1 MKSTYENFIGVYE
14 NAFSAEYC
22 DSLIAHY
29 EWAAKNNRTFGRPE
43 QERIKKDDSTVMNPI
58 TSHEIAFMNPNIT
71 TYVNEFNNGFWDNC
85 YAEYLKEY
93 SVLADY
99 EKHTVCT
106 YKIQKTL
113 PTGGYHV
120 WHCEEGSKEHAGRIG
135 AYLLY
140 LNDVAEGGETE
151 FLYFSKRVK
160 PKKGTLLIFPSNF
173 PWAHRGNPPLSGE
186 KYILTGWVEFA

>member
-1 MKSTYENFIGVYE
+1 MNSKYENFIGIYE

-22 DSLIAHY
+22 DALIAHY
-29 EWAAKNNRTFGRPE
+29 EWAAKNNRTFGRPNP
-43 QERIKKDDSTVMNPI
+43 ERIKKDDSTTLNPN
-58 TSHEIAFMNPNIT
+58 SAHEIAFMNPNIAN
-71 TYVNEFNNGFWDNC
+71 YVNEFNSGFWDTC

-93 SVLADY
+93 STLADY
-99 EKHTVCT
+99 ERHTVCS

-120 WHCEEGSKEHAGRIG
+120 WHCEEGSKEHAGRMG
-135 AYLLY
+135 VYLLY
-140 LNDVAEGGETE
+140 LNDVEEGGETE
-151 FLYFSKRVK
+151 FLYFSKRIK

-186 KYILTGWVEFA
+186 KYIMTGWVEFA